1 MFSIN
6 RVVIEAEK
14 LQHNIEVIKNRI
26 SAVDGNTPKII
37 AVLKGNAYGMGYKN
51 VAQKL
56 IENGID
62 MFAVSEVS
70 EALEMRELGIQNE
83 ILVLNSTNSLE
94 EAKLIVKNN
103 LTATIDSIEELK
115 LFQKIC
121 EDENANIKYHIKVD
135 TGFSRFG
142 FLYNELLK
150 EEFVDSLKETI
161 EKCNRLKQT
170 GIYTHFIESYANNSS
185 TTIEQFNRFEKVV
198 EYLKSKGI
206 DVGLRHVANS
216 SAFFKYPNMYLD
228 AVRIGSAFSGRL
240 QIAENTG
247 LFRIGYFESEVCEI
261 RELPSGATIGYS
273 GTFKLKHAAK
283 VAVVEA
289 GYSDGIFIKDH

>member
-62 MFAVSEVS
+62 MFAVSEVA
-70 EALEMRELGIQNE
+70 EALEMRNLGIQNE

-150 EEFVDSLKETI
+150 EEFVDSLKDTI
-161 EKCNRLKQT
+161 EKCDRLKQT
-170 GIYTHFIESYANNSS
+170 GIYTHFIESYANSS
-185 TTIEQFNRFEKVV
+185 GTTIEQFNRFEKVV
-198 EYLKSKGI
+198 KYLKSKGI

-240 QIAENTG
+240 QIAENTE
-247 LFRIGYFESEVCEI
+247 LSRVGYFESEVCYYWVLWNI
-261 RELPSGATIGYS
+261 
-273 GTFKLKHAAK
+273 
-283 VAVVEA
+283 
-289 GYSDGIFIKDH
+289 